1 MAEVAAS
8 NGLRRR
14 GASWESVELV
24 RLEAYAPR
32 AGPDGRARIVGG
44 ATDVTHSTARA
55 ILDVPS
61 IAADPAGNA
70 LDRLRLDCGRLVALE
85 SARPGRPLDLLH
97 ATVVAMHS
105 LATSITACEDAS
117 LTRLEL
123 LPVLEEVRALHA
135 RSPFVHRLQAWP
147 RGYPVDFE
155 TVEWLCDA
163 RNRASP
169 GTVAWAIEQCSLQS
183 PLAQQHRNKVGL
195 QARAILSA
203 LVANPA
209 ARIAS
214 IGCGGCRDLSLIQDY
229 IPASHGTFVLVDSD
243 ADALAFARGRLEPLA
258 GRCTFVQGRV
268 PRVFGKLA
276 EAGPFDL
283 IVAGGLFDYLPDR
296 WAVATLSAAR
306 EQLAPGGRLLLS
318 NIAKGNPFRPWIEY
332 LADWWLI
339 ERDEADVSRLLGQ
352 AGFDAE
358 QARLSH
364 DSTGLALMADA
375 TA

>member
-1 MAEVAAS
+1 MVGPAS
-8 NGLRRR
+8 
-14 GASWESVELV
+14 
-24 RLEAYAPR
+24 R
-32 AGPDGRARIVGG
+32 AG
-44 ATDVTHSTARA
+44 ATAVTHSTIALA
-55 ILDVPS
+55 TLDAPPT
-61 IAADPAGNA
+61 AADSRAGA
-70 LDRLRLDCGRLVALE
+70 LDRLRLDCGRLLALE
-85 SARPGRPLDLLH
+85 SHRPARTLDLLH

-105 LATSITACEDAS
+105 LATAITACEDAS

-123 LPVLEEVRALHA
+123 LPALDGVRTLHA
-135 RSPFVHRLQAWP
+135 RSPFVRRLQTWP
-147 RGYPVDFE
+147 RGYPGDFE

-163 RNRASP
+163 RNRAEP
-169 GTVAWAIEQCSLQS
+169 GTVPWAIEQCSLQS

-229 IPASHGTFVLVDSD
+229 VPPSHGRFVLVDSD
-243 ADALAFARGRLEPLA
+243 ADALAFARERLARLA

-268 PRVFGKLA
+268 PRVFGKVR

-296 WAVATLSAAR
+296 WAIATLSAAR

-318 NIAKGNPFRPWIEY
+318 NIATGNPFRPWIEY

-339 ERDEADVSRLLGQ
+339 ERDEADVRRLLGQ
-352 AGFDAE
+352 GGFDAE
-358 QARLSH
+358 KARLSH